1 MSRSLINSKSATSS
15 PATGCDLDILSG
27 GGTFCRNLSRRFVMK
42 NESKVISFGNVIFDM
57 PAGMKVTKEQIGKS
71 ILNCL
76 DAAQLRAERRELA
89 NFNAY
94 AKRKAAKKAGR

>member
-1 MSRSLINSKSATSS
+1 
-15 PATGCDLDILSG
+15 
-27 GGTFCRNLSRRFVMK
+27 MK
-42 NESKVISFGNVIFDM
+42 NQSKVISFGNVIFEM
-57 PAGMKVTKEQIGKS
+57 PASMKVTKEQIGKS

-94 AKRKAAKKAGR
+94 AKRKAAKKAGK

>member
-1 MSRSLINSKSATSS
+1 
-15 PATGCDLDILSG
+15 
-27 GGTFCRNLSRRFVMK
+27 MK

-71 ILNCL
+71 ILNFL

>member
-1 MSRSLINSKSATSS
+1 
-15 PATGCDLDILSG
+15 
-27 GGTFCRNLSRRFVMK
+27 MK
-42 NESKVISFGNVIFDM
+42 NASKVFTFGNVIFDM
-57 PAGMKVTKEQIGKS
+57 PASMKVTKEQIGKS

-94 AKRKAAKKAGR
+94 AKRKAAKKAGK